1 MKQYITALNV
11 LIALHLRKKKHLFQR
26 CISQRQLKCARRE
39 VGSLLEP
46 LSRKLKMSH
55 RKGKN
60 IFKK

>member
-1 MKQYITALNV
+1 MALNV
-11 LIALHLRKKKHLFQR
+11 LIALRQRKKKTFV
-26 CISQRQLKCARRE
+26 STKDNQRQLKCARRE